1 MEPHQILDDP
11 DGHFPYKADA
21 AREALATPPDPDSN
35 NHPETW
41 YTSAPIIDATD
52 RYVTAQAAYLGDP
65 TDESRAA
72 MDAAAQALVAA
83 RQEHRTGREGVGI
96 LAGHPVEVVFALRR
110 RAGRTPEQIAEQL
123 RMPLSEVR
131 DILGQQNLEG

>member
-1 MEPHQILDDP
+1 VEPHPILDDP

-21 AREALATPPDPDSN
+21 AREALATPPDPDTN

-41 YTSAPIIDATD
+41 YTSDGIIDATD
-52 RYVTAQAAYLGDP
+52 RYVQAQAIHFADP
-65 TDESRAA
+65 TDTTRAA

-83 RQEHRTGREGVGI
+83 RQGHRSARDGVGV

-110 RAGRTPEQIAEQL
+110 HAGRTPEQIAEQL
-123 RMPLSEVR
+123 RMPLAEVR
-131 DILGQQNLEG
+131 SILGQNVEG